1 MVGREGDSL
10 LFQVRGKKHHYKC
23 TWRKGKWIFI
33 FFIKHVIFLFCF
45 PSVLL
50 NLPQLMYLPLPQFC
64 SSKGPSVH
72 CGMKGKSHKGPF
84 FGHVISSLPLGLHCI
99 CALSAGLWLSSLL
112 ENPHVQG
119 CRGREDRICV
129 SPVIHCHVEKV
140 SMRAVTLGLGKELS
154 GPHDMLYKSHLFTHL
169 LIFPLSFVSTSKIQW
184 LTVYYAHTQILSL
197 SLYLTSLISKTD
209 LQKYFFNKYLV
220 VLSFTC

>member
-1 MVGREGDSL
+1 MVGREGDWL

-50 NLPQLMYLPLPQFC
+50 NLLQLMYLPLPQFC

-99 CALSAGLWLSSLL
+99 CALFAGLWLSSLL

-140 SMRAVTLGLGKELS
+140 SMSAVTLGLGKELS
-154 GPHDMLYKSHLFTHL
+154 GPHDMLYKSHLFYSFIT
-169 LIFPLSFVSTSKIQW
+169 FPL
-184 LTVYYAHTQILSL
+184 ILC
-197 SLYLTSLISKTD
+197 
-209 LQKYFFNKYLV
+209 FNK
-220 VLSFTC
+220 